1 MQRLLLLLIVLA
13 TVNCSTI
20 RVFADHDSSID
31 FDQYTTFAFFK
42 PGIEE
47 VEISDLDKRRILSA
61 IENQM
66 KAKGLNLSSTPDL
79 LINIAVKATD
89 RVTVNNF
96 NNAGWGWGWGWGW
109 NPWLWNVNNTNVTT
123 QTRGEL
129 FIDVI
134 DAKTKLLVW
143 QGKGYGGI
151 TEYSKN
157 RDERIQ
163 AFVTEILAN
172 YPPEKT
178 DKETL

>member
-1 MQRLLLLLIVLA
+1 MNRIFLFLLAIVSI
-13 TVNCSTI
+13 NCSSI
-20 RVFADHDSSID
+20 RVFADHDSTVN
-31 FDQYTTFAFFK
+31 FDQYKTYAFFK

-47 VEISDLDKRRILSA
+47 VEISDLDKRRILTA
-61 IENQM
+61 IEAQM
-66 KAKGLNLSSTPDL
+66 KGKELQLSENPDL

-96 NNAGWGWGWGWGW
+96 NNPAWGWGWGWGW
-109 NPWLWNVNNTNVTT
+109 NPWMWGGNNTNVSTH
-123 QTRGEL
+123 TRGEL
-129 FIDVI
+129 FIDII

-163 AFVTEILAN
+163 KFVAEILAN
-172 YPPEKT
+172 YPPAKPEG
-178 DKETL
+178 ETL